1 MGTTVTPAPAPAP
14 SSQPATD
21 AYGMGA
27 RISLAALSA
36 GAGVVHLAMAPV
48 HAGASTLEGV
58 GFALAGWFQ
67 LIAAAVIL
75 LRPDR
80 RWFQATLAA
89 NLVFIGVWAW
99 SRTVGLPIGAH
110 PGEVEAVSSLDLLT
124 VVLEGLL
131 VLGSGLV
138 LARPA
143 TARSSSSGALVLASA
158 VPVAVLILTTMAIAS
173 PSASEHDHGDVEVT
187 TATGPAPGSIEAQ
200 LATIEAT
207 RCDKDLNPASY
218 WNEAAQ
224 VGVDT
229 VGVTLTDQSMPA
241 TASDGH
247 AHDHGTAS
255 ATASPTTST
264 TLPDPLG
271 GRGSVLLDK
280 LVSKMGSESEID
292 AGMLVAGLAEATP
305 EEYQAFLYQLRAS
318 GATGHNHSAS
328 GDDTGGHGGH
338 IGPNPWVAMTDPAQ
352 CDRLKSELGQAR
364 DVALSMPTAADA
376 KAAGYTQVTPYV
388 PGIAGHWMRFDYVDG
403 RFEVDKPEMV
413 LYDGNGLDARV
424 VGLSYYVVQP
434 GDAEPTQGFTGPND
448 HFHRHIGLCQRGA
461 MVIGDSTMSE
471 ADCAAAGGTK
481 GTNRNGWMNHVWIV
495 PGCESPWGMFSGASP
510 LLDKKIA
517 EVSGQNDGHCAGS
530 SVRDRYDL
538 SPGAPTPT
546 TTAPAPSNENA
557 AGR

>member
-1 MGTTVTPAPAPAP
+1 MATTVTPEPASSTDP
-14 SSQPATD
+14 STPSF
-21 AYGMGA
+21 GLGG
-27 RISLAALSA
+27 RIALAALSA

-48 HAGASTLEGV
+48 HAGSSTVEGV
-58 GFALAGWFQ
+58 GFALSGWFQ
-67 LIAAAVIL
+67 LIAAAAIL
-75 LRPDR
+75 LAPSR
-80 RWFQATLAA
+80 RWLQATLAA

-99 SRTVGLPIGAH
+99 SRTIGLPIGAH
-110 PGEVEAVSSLDLLT
+110 PGEVEAVGSIDLLAVT
-124 VVLEGLL
+124 LEALL
-131 VLGSGLV
+131 VLGAGLL

-143 TARSSSSGALVLASA
+143 AARSSSSAALVIASA
-158 VPVAVLILTTMAIAS
+158 VPVAVLILTTMAVAS
-173 PSASEHDHGDVEVT
+173 PSASEHNHGSDEVT
-187 TATGPAPGSIEAQ
+187 AATGPVPGSIEAQ
-200 LATIEAT
+200 VASIEAS

-218 WNEAAQ
+218 WKEAEQ

-229 VGVTLTDQSMPA
+229 LGVTLTDHSSPTPA
-241 TASDGH
+241 ASDGH
-247 AHDHGTAS
+247 AHDHGS
-255 ATASPTTST
+255 ATAAASATTST

-280 LVSKMGSESEID
+280 LVSKMGSSSEID
-292 AGMLVAGLAEATP
+292 AGMLVAGLADATP
-305 EEYQAFLYQLRAS
+305 DEYQAFLYQLRLS
-318 GATGHNHSAS
+318 GATGHNHAAS

-352 CDRLKSELGQAR
+352 CAQLKSELDQAR
-364 DVALSMPTAADA
+364 KVALSMPTAADA

-388 PGIAGHWMRFDYVDG
+388 PGIAAHWMRFDYVDN

-413 LYDGNGLDARV
+413 LYDGNGLDAHV
-424 VGLSYYVVQP
+424 VGLSYYILQP

-471 ADCAAAGGTK
+471 ADCAAAGGSK
-481 GTNRNGWMNHVWIV
+481 GTNKDGWMNHVWIV

-517 EVSGQNDGHCAGS
+517 EVSGKNDGACAGS

-538 SPGAPTPT
+538 RPGTPTPT
-546 TTAPAPSNENA
+546 TTAPSPSNENA